1 MTRDKLGFDAGIAA
15 STIAKLE
22 SSSVS
27 EPGLFTV
34 WAICK
39 ALQYH
44 LDDLFDG
51 LDYGQSRPEVRRGS
65 ELQSG
70 SRQPARE
77 VGSSVEPAPEHGS
90 ERDADGVSRS

>member
-1 MTRDKLGFDAGIAA
+1 MTRDKLGSDAGIAV

-22 SSSVS
+22 SSRIS

-39 ALQYH
+39 ALEYD

-51 LDYGQSRPEVRRGS
+51 LD
-65 ELQSG
+65 
-70 SRQPARE
+70 
-77 VGSSVEPAPEHGS
+77 
-90 ERDADGVSRS
+90 